1 VIPFEEFQ
9 SGSGASKL
17 PILGAISV
25 VISTLPA
32 AAKYQLPEY
41 LFQPS
46 RFSEIETTTETHID
60 FRPIVL
66 DVTYKPE
73 ATPLLLQVSLPAKNL
88 DEI

>member
-1 VIPFEEFQ
+1 MIPYEQFQ
-9 SGSGASKL
+9 LVSGTSTL
-17 PILGAISV
+17 PHLGAISV

-32 AAKYQLPEY
+32 AAKYQLPEH

-46 RFSEIETTTETHID
+46 RASQNETSTEMQME

-73 ATPLLLQVSLPAKNL
+73 ATPLLLQVRLL
-88 DEI
+88 RQF